1 MPNQEVITM
10 VNVNSIVPSKYQ
22 PRKTFDDK
30 SLEELASSIKIHG
43 ILNPIILR
51 VNGDKYEIVAG
62 ERRYRAAIK
71 LGMQEVPA
79 IIKRLSDEDTAQIA
93 LIENIQ
99 RSNLNAIE
107 EAKSYKEIMDLKNIT
122 QEELATILGIS
133 QSNISNKMRLLNLTP
148 KVQDALTTNKISERH
163 ARCLLKI
170 SNPEEQEK
178 LLERIINNK
187 LTVKETE
194 EIIKNSVQEINST
207 QAQDVLNDISINENN
222 QKEIKGEENM
232 NNNQGM
238 FFPQNNIPNPI
249 NNNNEQS
256 QIMFNSMPLSEG
268 TNQPQ
273 GIMNGTNPNQGFIQP
288 TITPLDSNPFMPQEN
303 IGMQEN
309 NTYQSPIT
317 NNYGQPSPMVEEPLF
332 NPNVTIPTSPI
343 IPENN
348 MNPYEPVIMAQPESI
363 TPSVVP
369 IIEPAQMPDPTINL
383 TPPVVEPVQQPLETP
398 LFNGTDNQILQ
409 SESSID
415 KVKRVLNEL
424 NDPNVLYQEY
434 SNDTEYCIVL
444 TIKK

>member
-1 MPNQEVITM
+1 MSNQEVITM

-163 ARCLLKI
+163 AR
-170 SNPEEQEK
+170 
-178 LLERIINNK
+178 
-187 LTVKETE
+187 
-194 EIIKNSVQEINST
+194 
-207 QAQDVLNDISINENN
+207 
-222 QKEIKGEENM
+222 
-232 NNNQGM
+232 
-238 FFPQNNIPNPI
+238 
-249 NNNNEQS
+249 
-256 QIMFNSMPLSEG
+256 
-268 TNQPQ
+268 
-273 GIMNGTNPNQGFIQP
+273 
-288 TITPLDSNPFMPQEN
+288 
-303 IGMQEN
+303 
-309 NTYQSPIT
+309 
-317 NNYGQPSPMVEEPLF
+317 
-332 NPNVTIPTSPI
+332 
-343 IPENN
+343 
-348 MNPYEPVIMAQPESI
+348 
-363 TPSVVP
+363 
-369 IIEPAQMPDPTINL
+369 
-383 TPPVVEPVQQPLETP
+383 
-398 LFNGTDNQILQ
+398 
-409 SESSID
+409 
-415 KVKRVLNEL
+415 
-424 NDPNVLYQEY
+424 
-434 SNDTEYCIVL
+434 
-444 TIKK
+444 